1 MSIQKQKKG
10 SNLYLYKK
18 FADIVEDEI
27 KSYTDSLKSKNK
39 SYPNDE
45 EIKQYKKQVITKS
58 KNDSTYKNFII
69 NPDMYTEYDWI
80 REAIGDLTD
89 LYSRF
94 EML

>member
-1 MSIQKQKKG
+1 MQKKG
-10 SNLYLYKK
+10 NNLYLYKK

-27 KSYTDSLKSKNK
+27 KSYADSLKCKDK
-39 SYPNDE
+39 SYPNDD

-58 KNDSTYKNFII
+58 KNDNTYKNFII
-69 NPDMYTEYDWI
+69 NPDMYTEYEWI

-94 EML
+94 EIL